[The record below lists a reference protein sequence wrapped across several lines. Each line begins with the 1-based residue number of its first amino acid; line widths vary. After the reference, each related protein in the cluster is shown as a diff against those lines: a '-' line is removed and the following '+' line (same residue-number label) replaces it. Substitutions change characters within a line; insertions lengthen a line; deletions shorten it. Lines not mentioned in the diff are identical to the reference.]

1 MRGTRS
7 STYLK
12 ADGLEE
18 EVGGEEVEVPA
29 EAADEGGEV
38 GGEGVDDSKHFG
50 SFRRVPEQDGVACSF
65 TSTVSNLAE
74 SSNPLALLT
83 PPRAARREH
92 SPTHRRTSRTISE
105 LAARQNSPTNYPHKG
120 AFAHEGERATYAS
133 TQPSGVIILIY

>member
-38 GGEGVDDSKHFG
+38 VGESGDDSKHFG

-83 PPRAARREH
+83 PPERLGASTVPPIAAPQGQFRNSPRGKIPRRTTHIRGH
-92 SPTHRRTSRTISE
+92 SPMRESEPRTPPRNPQ
-105 LAARQNSPTNYPHKG
+105 A
-120 AFAHEGERATYAS
+120 
-133 TQPSGVIILIY
+133 

>member
-38 GGEGVDDSKHFG
+38 VGESGDDSKHFG

-83 PPRAARREH
+83 PPPSGSARAQSHPSPHLKDNFGTRRAAKFPDKL
-92 SPTHRRTSRTISE
+92 PT
-105 LAARQNSPTNYPHKG
+105 
-120 AFAHEGERATYAS
+120 
-133 TQPSGVIILIY
+133 